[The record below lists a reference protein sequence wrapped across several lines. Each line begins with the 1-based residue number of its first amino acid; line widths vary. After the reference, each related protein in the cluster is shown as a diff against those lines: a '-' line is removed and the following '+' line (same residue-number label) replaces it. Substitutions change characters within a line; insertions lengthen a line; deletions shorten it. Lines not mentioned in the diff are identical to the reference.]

1 MIRVS
6 RSDIP
11 SANGGTAEPA
21 PAGTRVAPTSIKRG
35 PGWPVGQLE
44 ADCGADCHTGQ
55 VTSPHLTIGRAASDD
70 ELTEF
75 LLFANE
81 VYAQRPAHWVTTP
94 GDLVPLLKGGPTAAG
109 RSTLPLVARS
119 AGGSSPEPLRL

>member
-1 MIRVS
+1 M
-6 RSDIP
+6 
-11 SANGGTAEPA
+11 G
-21 PAGTRVAPTSIKRG
+21 PTSIKRG
-35 PGWPVGQLE
+35 AGWPVGQLE
-44 ADCGADCHTGQ
+44 VDCGADCHTGQ

-94 GDLVPLLKGGPTAAG
+94 GDLVPLLKGEAPPRQAG
-109 RSTLPLVARS
+109 VPCRWWRGQ

>member
-1 MIRVS
+1 MALQNQR
-6 RSDIP
+6 RPGREWARPP
-11 SANGGTAEPA
+11 SKG
-21 PAGTRVAPTSIKRG
+21 RKR
-35 PGWPVGQLE
+35 GQLE
-44 ADCGADCHTGQ
+44 VDCGADCHTGQ

-81 VYAQRPAHWVTTP
+81 VYAERPAHWVTTP
-94 GDLVPLLKGGPTAAG
+94 GDLVPLLKGEDHPG
-109 RSTLPLVARS
+109 RPETFRWWRGQ